1 MVAMNASR
9 YEKLV
14 PDLKKVIDATTG
26 LTLSL
31 KGADTYD
38 KKNDEAIA
46 AAKKSREI
54 IMLSADERK
63 RWAAAF
69 KPMIEREVQTA
80 EKAGLPARGL
90 VTAYGLLS

>member
-1 MVAMNASR
+1 M
-9 YEKLV
+9 
-14 PDLKKVIDATTG
+14 IDDTTG
-26 LTLSL
+26 LKLSL
-31 KGADTYD
+31 KGAETYD

-46 AAKKSREI
+46 AAKKSREVI
-54 IMLSADERK
+54 ALSADERK

-69 KPMIEREVQTA
+69 KPMIQREVDTA